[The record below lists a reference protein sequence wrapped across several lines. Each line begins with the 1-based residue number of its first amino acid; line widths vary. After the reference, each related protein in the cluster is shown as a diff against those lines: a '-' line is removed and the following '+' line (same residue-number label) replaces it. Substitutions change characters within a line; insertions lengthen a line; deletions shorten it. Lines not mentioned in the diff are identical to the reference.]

1 MQFSIK
7 LTIALLNL
15 AISCQSF
22 QTYINNSD
30 KQFVASTIQAIGR
43 CASNIP
49 EVTDTC
55 LSGLVKLLSNR
66 DGERHIRNTQLFGNR
81 TTVLMHAFAIVPIP
95 AVVIHIFQLARC
107 G

>member
-1 MQFSIK
+1 M
-7 LTIALLNL
+7 
-15 AISCQSF
+15 
-22 QTYINNSD
+22 
-30 KQFVASTIQAIGR
+30 ASTIQAIGR

-66 DGERHIRNTQLFGNR
+66 DGERHIRNTEIELLYNCIASVCNSFDSRRGGQAYFSACPVWLETANIISADYITPRHIKDMSVAIFKACR
-81 TTVLMHAFAIVPIP
+81 T
-95 AVVIHIFQLARC
+95 